1 MNRNKNHWFITA
13 LVGLLVITFGLLT
26 LLKPSQLT
34 QTQQSTSAQ
43 ATRKAAEPITNPG
56 LYIDY
61 SDEALASTQG
71 RRILFFYASWCP
83 QCRALEKS
91 IQGTGVPSGMA
102 IFKVNYDTQ
111 TALRQQYDITL
122 QTTIVEIDAS
132 GALLKKHVA
141 YDDPSLP
148 AVLKALE

>member
-1 MNRNKNHWFITA
+1 MNRNKNYWFIAA
-13 LVGLLVITFGLLT
+13 LVSLLLLAFGLLT
-26 LLKPSQLT
+26 LLKPNQLG
-34 QTQQSTSAQ
+34 QTQQSTSPQ
-43 ATRKAAEPITNPG
+43 ATPKAPEPTTSSG
-56 LYIDY
+56 QYIDY
-61 SDEALASTQG
+61 SDGTLASTQG

-91 IQGTGVPSGMA
+91 IQDTGVPSGMT

-111 TALRQQYDITL
+111 TALRQQYGITL